1 MRMSDSRSAIPDMRS
16 DLRFPIRVTDL
27 QLPICDSRPAI
38 PDLQFPTSDL
48 RSALRNCDPRSA
60 IPDLRF
66 PIRDVRSAIPDL
78 RCPVCDFRS
87 ALPDFLFPFCV
98 TNLRIPNCD
107 FQYPIPDL
115 RFLGM
120 RFQSAIYDSNS
131 PICITALPFP
141 IFDSRSLI
149 PELRSPF
156 CDPCFPI
163 PDLIGGGLLIS
174 ASTFPNSCSGMCIRM
189 LLFPIQRFA
198 FPIPRSEDGYRI
210 SDCAN
215 GIRHPFSGIKD
226 GSLISML
233 AEDGLRPPPVVAVG
247 DESLVGPVFGAHK
260 DRLQDVRHW
269 HHDQRTHARGHEDF
283 DHGGVGG
290 VVEHHAAQHHA
301 VRPGKDDGDPHR
313 PGVRLPGLPGKHAE
327 YRMAVAQHDARVLY
341 FLPARDVT
349 R

>member
-1 MRMSDSRSAIPDMRS
+1 
-16 DLRFPIRVTDL
+16 
-27 QLPICDSRPAI
+27 
-38 PDLQFPTSDL
+38 
-48 RSALRNCDPRSA
+48 
-60 IPDLRF
+60 
-66 PIRDVRSAIPDL
+66 
-78 RCPVCDFRS
+78 
-87 ALPDFLFPFCV
+87 
-98 TNLRIPNCD
+98 
-107 FQYPIPDL
+107 
-115 RFLGM
+115 
-120 RFQSAIYDSNS
+120 
-131 PICITALPFP
+131 
-141 IFDSRSLI
+141 
-149 PELRSPF
+149 
-156 CDPCFPI
+156 
-163 PDLIGGGLLIS
+163 
-174 ASTFPNSCSGMCIRM
+174 M